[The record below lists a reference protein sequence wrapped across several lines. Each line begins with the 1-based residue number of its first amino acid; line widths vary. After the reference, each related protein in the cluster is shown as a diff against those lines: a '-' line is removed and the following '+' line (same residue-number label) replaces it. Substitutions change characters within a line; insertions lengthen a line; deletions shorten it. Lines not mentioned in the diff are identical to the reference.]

1 MPCSTL
7 PLAHLLACNTQINQQ
22 GSMQSPTEREEK
34 REKQAKSNRGAP
46 TMGPPR
52 DGILP
57 PAIACHHQ
65 RGGEGEH
72 GPRHVKAADHLAV
85 NTDA

>member
-1 MPCSTL
+1 MLRSTL
-7 PLAHLLACNTQINQQ
+7 PFGYLLVCNTQIN
-22 GSMQSPTEREEK
+22 PTRKHAKPKREREK

-52 DGILP
+52 DSILP

-72 GPRHVKAADHLAV
+72 GPRHVKAADRIWP
-85 NTDA
+85 